1 MKKSTKDLLQSLVLI
16 LLLGIL
22 LGAVFAYAIKNFPAF
37 YYSINNTCSTGFS
50 DGKLAVLMSIVPI
63 GVIMGL
69 AALGELWMVQRKSGR
84 TSRYVSKKYLIVYG
98 IVSLSLLLLAFY
110 MIQC

>member
-1 MKKSTKDLLQSLVLI
+1 MKKSTKDLLQMLFLI
-16 LLLGIL
+16 VLLGIL
-22 LGAVFAYAIKNFPAF
+22 LGAVIAYAIKNFPAF

-69 AALGELWMVQRKSGR
+69 AALSELWVVQRKSRR
-84 TSRYVSKKYLIVYG
+84 TSRYVPKKYLVVYG
-98 IVSLSLLLLAFY
+98 TGSVTLLLLAFY